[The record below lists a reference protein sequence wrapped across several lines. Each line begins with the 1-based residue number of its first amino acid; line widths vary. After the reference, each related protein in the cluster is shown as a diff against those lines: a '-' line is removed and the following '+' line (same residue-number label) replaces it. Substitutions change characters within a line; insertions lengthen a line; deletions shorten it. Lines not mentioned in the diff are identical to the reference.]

1 MRPFPSEREHEMTLK
16 KIDRSNTLAA
26 FTLALAL
33 LVYGAIL
40 GALEGCPVRVDPA
53 TEDVC
58 GSRPNCGLCAS
69 EAVCVWCP
77 GSNTCVGRSS
87 GPDRCDIETVISL
100 PEMCEGAVPEEE
112 P

>member
-1 MRPFPSEREHEMTLK
+1 MNPFPSEREYEMTLK
-16 KIDRSNTLAA
+16 KIDRSNTLS
-26 FTLALAL
+26 AL
-33 LVYGAIL
+33 LFAVALIAYCGLLAV
-40 GALEGCPVRVDPA
+40 LEGCPVRVDPA

-77 GSNTCVGRSS
+77 GTNSCVGRST

-100 PEMCEGAVPEEE
+100 PEMCEGAVPEGE